1 MNILLLEDDTAI
13 AAALETFLTEKGCR
27 VTCCDSLSRA
37 RSLLETALP
46 DVAVLDWNLPDGE
59 GTDLC
64 RELRQR
70 RPVPVSRRIAVFS
83 RCAFRLG
90 DRPFCGAS
98 LCAVRPPDPFLRP
111 DGSSQRRQPAVI
123 NSRRPALQRAC
134 FFSLSISGHQKRR
147 HFCRHIL
154 PFSDNVRSA
163 HCRKKIP
170 VVIRHVSPASAL
182 PGCAP

>member
-27 VTCCDSLSRA
+27 VTCCASLSRA

-70 RPVPVSRRIAVFS
+70 WP
-83 RCAFRLG
+83 RL
-90 DRPFCGAS
+90 P
-98 LCAVRPPDPFLRP
+98 LL
-111 DGSSQRRQPAVI
+111 
-123 NSRRPALQRAC
+123 L
-134 FFSLSISGHQKRR
+134 LT
-147 HFCRHIL
+147 
-154 PFSDNVRSA
+154 VRSDTRDILA
-163 HCRKKIP
+163 GFDCGRCRLP
-170 VVIRHVSPASAL
+170 LGSPSTETREKL
-182 PGCAP
+182 RDFFRRKGQEFFV

>member
-70 RPVPVSRRIAVFS
+70 RPRPCFSPKRRFFPLRFS
-83 RCAFRLG
+83 PWGSSFLWRWPMRCAPAGSF
-90 DRPFCGAS
+90 
-98 LCAVRPPDPFLRP
+98 PPT
-111 DGSSQRRQPAVI
+111 
-123 NSRRPALQRAC
+123 
-134 FFSLSISGHQKRR
+134 
-147 HFCRHIL
+147 
-154 PFSDNVRSA
+154 
-163 HCRKKIP
+163 
-170 VVIRHVSPASAL
+170 
-182 PGCAP
+182 